1 MESEADSSGDEND
14 SSEDDDAKEL
24 IREYKKLE
32 RERMD
37 KKRLN

>member
-24 IREYKKLE
+24 IRVQKAEKGAYGQKTA
-32 RERMD
+32 
-37 KKRLN
+37 